1 MKLESMKN
9 DYILDFFCIL
19 LYKDIINYQMRYKM
33 EAQLLKYEELLIYV
47 LIILVGVLCVEEI
60 IRLIKKIK
68 GIPDKTY
75 QIDVHIITIDAD
87 KKDER

>member
-1 MKLESMKN
+1 MKN
-9 DYILDFFCIL
+9 NYILDFFCIL
-19 LYKDIINYQMRYKM
+19 LYKDIINYQMRYEM
-33 EAQLLKYEELLIYV
+33 ETQLLKYEELLIYV

-68 GIPDKTY
+68 GIPDKTH